1 MFAGHWVI
9 SVSFL
14 VLLMASCSDNG
25 QQNKSEP
32 SKKKSEKT
40 EVKPVKTESEKQAQD
55 PDTLDLRSEPKVED
69 ELEVTQKS
77 QPVEEK
83 PDAESGSDREIT
95 DSTSSTQIDSLPDRP
110 TQNDDEIVVQREQL
124 VNRSVLNIIPIELE
138 DTVLTTQDDT
148 LIQKQSSIKPVK
160 KTTITVE
167 YWQSPLNS
175 KGYKMANNKLLL
187 FGVDVDEAHKIY
199 ELQDSLYF
207 KHFNNFYSVEPTFE
221 LMQLKPVTSKS
232 ILLQL
237 QQ

>member
-1 MFAGHWVI
+1 MFAGYWVL

-14 VLLMASCSDNG
+14 VLLMASCSNG
-25 QQNKSEP
+25 QQNKSETSGKK
-32 SKKKSEKT
+32 SKKTVVES
-40 EVKPVKTESEKQAQD
+40 VKTTSQKQAQK
-55 PDTLDLRSEPKVED
+55 PDSLNLQSEPKVD
-69 ELEVTQKS
+69 DQPEVAQKS
-77 QPVEEK
+77 EPDGEK
-83 PDAESGSDREIT
+83 PEVESGTDRET
-95 DSTSSTQIDSLPDRP
+95 ADSTGSSQIDSLPD
-110 TQNDDEIVVQREQL
+110 QSAQIDDEIVVQREQL
-124 VNRSVLNIIPIELE
+124 VSRSVLKIIPVEVE

-187 FGVDVDEAHKIY
+187 FGVDVDEAHKVY

-207 KHFNNFYSVEPTFE
+207 KHFNNLYAVKPSFE
-221 LMQLKPVTSKS
+221 LLPLKPVTSKS

>member
-1 MFAGHWVI
+1 MFAGHRVI

-14 VLLMASCSDNG
+14 VLLLASCNSG
-25 QQNKSEP
+25 QHDKSKP

-40 EVKPVKTESEKQAQD
+40 EVKSVKTESEKQDQD

-69 ELEVTQKS
+69 KFEVTQKS

-83 PDAESGSDREIT
+83 PDAESGSDREIA

-110 TQNDDEIVVQREQL
+110 TQNDDDIVVQREQL
-124 VNRSVLNIIPIELE
+124 VNRSVLNIIPIEVE

-160 KTTITVE
+160 KTAITVE

-207 KHFNNFYSVEPTFE
+207 KHFNNFYSVEPSFE
-221 LMQLKPVTSKS
+221 LMKLKPVTSKS